1 MIKSRIFLI
10 ISIIILIAFI
20 AFSTHILA
28 FIVFPV
34 VFFVSILI
42 YSILLYK
49 EHSKTNTEES

>member
-10 ISIIILIAFI
+10 ISIIILIAFT

-34 VFFVSILI
+34 AFFVSMLI
-42 YSILLYK
+42 YSVLLYL
-49 EHSKTNTEES
+49 EHGKD